1 MIQLKQQLDWLFKDL
16 QGRRGKYVIAEAPN
30 IPLAIFMI
38 CIVLAVVVFPGFW
51 QSLFAVLAYIA
62 LAYWGYHE
70 LRTGRSRFRKLLG
83 YLGVVAVVGA
93 FLLRLGF

>member
-1 MIQLKQQLDWLFKDL
+1 MARLKQYLDWLFKDL

-30 IPLAIFMI
+30 LPLITFMVL
-38 CIVLAVVVFPGFW
+38 IVLAVVVYPGFW
-51 QSLFAVLAYIA
+51 QSLFAISAYIA

-70 LRTGRSRFRKLLG
+70 SRIGRSRFRKLLG
-83 YLGVVAVVGA
+83 YLGVIAVVGA